1 MPPEC
6 RLNGAWQGTAAS
18 THRANLQTRHGF
30 CSKAHERLH
39 RCAATVASAAPES
52 GTGNNIGKTGRTAIM
67 RRIHLKPLVA
77 SAVLLATLASYGN
90 AYAQGAP
97 QAITEKRT
105 DVVQLASGYR
115 ASKLNGVDVY
125 NRNKDTI
132 GTLDDLIVS
141 PGADHGTYA
150 ILSVGGFLG
159 MGKHLVAVPFADLQ
173 INNRRVVLPEAT
185 KQSIEAMPEFKYA
198 PD

>member
-1 MPPEC
+1 MT
-6 RLNGAWQGTAAS
+6 LGAQTAS
-18 THRANLQTRHGF
+18 
-30 CSKAHERLH
+30 
-39 RCAATVASAAPES
+39 
-52 GTGNNIGKTGRTAIM
+52 
-67 RRIHLKPLVA
+67 
-77 SAVLLATLASYGN
+77 
-90 AYAQGAP
+90 YAQGAP

-115 ASKLNGVDVY
+115 ASKLSGVDVY

-141 PGADHGTYA
+141 PGGDRGTYA

-159 MGKHLVAVPFADLQ
+159 MGKHLVAVPFNDLQ
-173 INNRRVVLPEAT
+173 VNNRKVVLPDAT
-185 KQSIEAMPEFKYA
+185 KKSLEALPEFKYA

>member
-1 MPPEC
+1 
-6 RLNGAWQGTAAS
+6 
-18 THRANLQTRHGF
+18 
-30 CSKAHERLH
+30 
-39 RCAATVASAAPES
+39 
-52 GTGNNIGKTGRTAIM
+52 M
-67 RRIHLKPLVA
+67 RKMQIKPLVA
-77 SAVLLATLASYGN
+77 SAMLFIALASSYDN

-115 ASKLNGVDVY
+115 ASKLSGADVY
-125 NRNKDTI
+125 NRNKDNI

-141 PGADHGTYA
+141 PSGDRRTYA

-159 MGKHLVAVPFADLQ
+159 MGKHLVAVPFNDLQ
-173 INNRRVVLPEAT
+173 IENRRVVLPEAT
-185 KQSIEAMPEFKYA
+185 KKSLEALPEFKYA

>member
-1 MPPEC
+1 
-6 RLNGAWQGTAAS
+6 
-18 THRANLQTRHGF
+18 
-30 CSKAHERLH
+30 
-39 RCAATVASAAPES
+39 
-52 GTGNNIGKTGRTAIM
+52 M
-67 RRIHLKPLVA
+67 RNTQIKPLVVSA
-77 SAVLLATLASYGN
+77 SLLAATLTPVFGLYGS

-115 ASKLNGVDVY
+115 ASKLTGVTVY
-125 NRNKDTI
+125 NRNKDSI

-141 PGADHGTYA
+141 PGAERTTYA

-159 MGKHLVAVPFADLQ
+159 MGKHLVAVPFNDLQ
-173 INNRRVVLPEAT
+173 IDNRRVVLPDAT
-185 KQSIEAMPEFKYA
+185 KKSLEALPEFRYA

>member
-1 MPPEC
+1 M
-6 RLNGAWQGTAAS
+6 R
-18 THRANLQTRHGF
+18 NLQIRP
-30 CSKAHERLH
+30 LV
-39 RCAATVASAAPES
+39 AATVLFASLAA
-52 GTGNNIGKTGRTAIM
+52 
-67 RRIHLKPLVA
+67 
-77 SAVLLATLASYGN
+77 YGN

-115 ASKLNGVDVY
+115 ASKLSGGDVY
-125 NRNKDTI
+125 NRNKDNI

-141 PGADHGTYA
+141 PGGDRGTYA

-159 MGKHLVAVPFADLQ
+159 MGKHLVAVPFNDLQ
-173 INNRRVVLPEAT
+173 IENRRIVLPEAT
-185 KQSIEAMPEFKYA
+185 KKSLEALPEFKYA

>member
-1 MPPEC
+1 MKTI
-6 RLNGAWQGTAAS
+6 RTQAVLASALLLSTLTLDTAA
-18 THRANLQTRHGF
+18 F
-30 CSKAHERLH
+30 
-39 RCAATVASAAPES
+39 
-52 GTGNNIGKTGRTAIM
+52 
-67 RRIHLKPLVA
+67 
-77 SAVLLATLASYGN
+77 
-90 AYAQGAP
+90 AQGAP

-115 ASKLNGVDVY
+115 ASKLSGADVY
-125 NRNKDTI
+125 NKNKDTI

-141 PGADHGTYA
+141 PSGDRGTYA

-159 MGKHLVAVPFADLQ
+159 MGKHLVAVPFNDLQ

-185 KQSIEAMPEFKYA
+185 QKSLESLPEFKYA

>member
-1 MPPEC
+1 M
-6 RLNGAWQGTAAS
+6 
-18 THRANLQTRHGF
+18 
-30 CSKAHERLH
+30 
-39 RCAATVASAAPES
+39 
-52 GTGNNIGKTGRTAIM
+52 RTIQ
-67 RRIHLKPLVA
+67 IKPLVA
-77 SAVLLATLASYGN
+77 SSLLLAALTSYGH

-115 ASKLNGVDVY
+115 ASKLSGADVY
-125 NRNKDTI
+125 NRNKDNI

-141 PGADHGTYA
+141 PGADRGTYA

-159 MGKHLVAVPFADLQ
+159 MGKHLVAVPFNDLQ
-173 INNRRVVLPEAT
+173 IDNRRVTLPEAT
-185 KQSIEAMPEFKYA
+185 KKSLEALPEFKYA

>member
-1 MPPEC
+1 
-6 RLNGAWQGTAAS
+6 
-18 THRANLQTRHGF
+18 
-30 CSKAHERLH
+30 
-39 RCAATVASAAPES
+39 
-52 GTGNNIGKTGRTAIM
+52 M
-67 RRIHLKPLVA
+67 RQLHLKSLVA
-77 SAVLLATLASYGN
+77 SALLLGTLTGYGT

-105 DVVQLASGYR
+105 NVVQLASGYR
-115 ASKLNGVDVY
+115 ASKLSGADVY

-141 PGADHGTYA
+141 PSGDRGTYA

-159 MGKHLVAVPFADLQ
+159 MGKHLVAVPFNDLQ
-173 INNRRVVLPEAT
+173 IDNRRVVLPDAT
-185 KQSIEAMPEFKYA
+185 KKSLEALPEFKYA

>member
-1 MPPEC
+1 
-6 RLNGAWQGTAAS
+6 
-18 THRANLQTRHGF
+18 
-30 CSKAHERLH
+30 
-39 RCAATVASAAPES
+39 
-52 GTGNNIGKTGRTAIM
+52 M
-67 RRIHLKPLVA
+67 RRLHLKPLVA
-77 SAVLLATLASYGN
+77 ATLLLGTLTGYGN
-90 AYAQGAP
+90 ACAQGAP

-115 ASKLNGVDVY
+115 ASKLSGADVY

-141 PGADHGTYA
+141 PSGDRGTYA

-159 MGKHLVAVPFADLQ
+159 MGKHLVAVPFNDLQ
-173 INNRRVVLPEAT
+173 INNRRVVLPDAT
-185 KQSIEAMPEFKYA
+185 KKSLEALPEFKYA

>member
-1 MPPEC
+1 MT
-6 RLNGAWQGTAAS
+6 RTIS
-18 THRANLQTRHGF
+18 T
-30 CSKAHERLH
+30 
-39 RCAATVASAAPES
+39 
-52 GTGNNIGKTGRTAIM
+52 
-67 RRIHLKPLVA
+67 KPLIA
-77 SAVLLATLASYGN
+77 AAVLFGTLAGSGA

-115 ASKLNGVDVY
+115 ASKLSGADVY
-125 NRNKDTI
+125 NKNKDTI

-141 PGADHGTYA
+141 PSADRSTYA

-159 MGKHLVAVPFADLQ
+159 MGKHLVAVPFTDLQ

-185 KQSIEAMPEFKYA
+185 KKSLEALPEFRYA
-198 PD
+198 PE

>member
-1 MPPEC
+1 
-6 RLNGAWQGTAAS
+6 
-18 THRANLQTRHGF
+18 
-30 CSKAHERLH
+30 
-39 RCAATVASAAPES
+39 
-52 GTGNNIGKTGRTAIM
+52 M
-67 RRIHLKPLVA
+67 RRLHLKPLVA
-77 SAVLLATLASYGN
+77 SALLFGTLTGYGN

-115 ASKLNGVDVY
+115 ASKLNGADVY

-141 PGADHGTYA
+141 PSGDRGTYA

-159 MGKHLVAVPFADLQ
+159 MGKHLVAVPFNDLQ
-173 INNRRVVLPEAT
+173 INNRRVVLPDAT
-185 KQSIEAMPEFKYA
+185 KKSLEALPEFKYA